1 MIVLRLDVLHGD
13 RPPQRISDLYH
24 DVIAL
29 PLELAAC
36 LYGDLLDLD
45 LIKIREERQWGAR
58 FLPLTPKSKPRPAP
72 QVKSPASITLE
83 RVCQDITIFVFSYIS
98 KWTRS
103 ALQQIRWSLT
113 SRVETKIK
121 LTFCVPSFRLS
132 SWVFLTISCRIRPLF
147 FCGGH

>member
-83 RVCQDITIFVFSYIS
+83 RVMPRYNNLC
-98 KWTRS
+98 
-103 ALQQIRWSLT
+103 
-113 SRVETKIK
+113 
-121 LTFCVPSFRLS
+121 
-132 SWVFLTISCRIRPLF
+132 VFLYLEVDAQCVAAN
-147 FCGGH
+147 